1 MPPAQGY
8 QHSSGASPECQSV
21 PARGT
26 EVLSADAMISEV
38 RMAP

>member
-26 EVLSADAMISEV
+26 EVLSADVMISEV